1 MSIEAPLSVLVLDGG
16 GGKAPVFFGA
26 LRALEEFRLLD
37 SPDEQPCGHIE
48 RFVASSTGT
57 IIATLLACD
66 APPRELESAVAELL
80 AKLARADVSSDR
92 TRPAIRTDDN
102 QELSFTCAPVA
113 DAGGLPPLLE
123 AGLRRYMS
131 VAGVL
136 RSFLPLERTSSRFRH
151 WMLDRMGVDATLVNS
166 VLENVPGAVSSF
178 YVDGGILDGCDFR
191 QAIDGVLSATIAGR
205 TGQHVSNLTFRQ
217 HHAVFERDLCLV
229 ATNLSNGKSLPFT
242 RLATPDLP
250 IADAIRLSIA
260 LPLIVKPVYLA
271 PEAAAAAGASSDYAG
286 LWIDGGVIN
295 SAWPSQLDKK
305 GSGYP
310 GRWLALRLAADGS
323 RVFSQPV
330 DEVPILRF
338 LPRALLETIWS
349 SAASQS
355 ASPDPEPVITLTCDG
370 LSAHRFLPDP
380 EALER
385 AQHRAYE
392 DVKQHLKDQGYR
404 TGVAQ

>member
-1 MSIEAPLSVLVLDGG
+1 MPIETLFSVLVLDGG

-26 LRALEEFRLLD
+26 LRALEELGLLD
-37 SPDEQPCGHIE
+37 SPEGQSSGRIE
-48 RFVASSTGT
+48 RYVGSSTGT

-66 APPRELESAVAELL
+66 THPPELEGAVTELL
-80 AKLARADVSSDR
+80 ANLARAEVAPVR
-92 TRPAIRTDDN
+92 TRPAIRTDDE

-113 DAGGLPPLLE
+113 DGGALPPLLE
-123 AGLRRYMS
+123 AGLKRYMS

-151 WMLDRMGVDATLVNS
+151 WMFDRMGVDATLVDS
-166 VLENVPGAVSSF
+166 VLANVPGAVSSF
-178 YVDGGILDGCDFR
+178 YLDGGILDGCDFR
-191 QAIDGVLSATIAGR
+191 QRVDGTLSAALAAKTGR
-205 TGQHVSNLTFRQ
+205 HVSNLTFRQ
-217 HHAVFERDLCLV
+217 HHAIFERELSLV
-229 ATNLSNGKSLPFT
+229 GTNLSNGKSLPFT

-250 IADAIRLSIA
+250 IADAIRLCIA

-271 PEAAAAAGASSDYAG
+271 PEAAVAAGAPTDYSG
-286 LWIDGGVIN
+286 LWIDGGAIN
-295 SAWPSQLDKK
+295 SACMAQLGEK
-305 GSGYP
+305 GAGTV
-310 GRWLALRLAADGS
+310 GRRLALRLAADSS

-349 SAASQS
+349 SAGGQS
-355 ASPDPEPVITLTCDG
+355 ASHDPELVVTLNSDG

-392 DVKQHLKDQGYR
+392 DVKQHLSRGSKCG
-404 TGVAQ
+404 A